1 MSTKSKQK
9 PITEDRFGDIC
20 RILDIKPIAQKVLR
34 TLISKGSLSVADV
47 ASFLHIPKS
56 SIYDALEQLMEQ
68 SIVIEYAEGRSKT
81 FGISSM
87 EHLEDIYKNK
97 MKELAGAHSSLLS
110 FIAEHKGSEADSGV
124 SKPKIQFYYGVEGI
138 RQAFRDMPWV
148 KKYTDTYLMWPT
160 NEMVDMLGDV
170 FLNHHA
176 SGRFLHNVQMKI
188 VNKYSDKGKI
198 PSIYKFGKT
207 DPAARLTESRFAPKS
222 MEWKISYWIYGDKC
236 LFAGSGEEKYAF
248 VVHSQEFVQLM
259 KILWQQVWEVSEK

>member
-1 MSTKSKQK
+1 MQIKSKEESVEKDQ
-9 PITEDRFGDIC
+9 FGDIC
-20 RILDIKPIAQKVLR
+20 RVLDIKPVAQKVLR
-34 TLISKGSLSVADV
+34 LLILKGSLSVVD
-47 ASFLHIPKS
+47 ASNFLHIPKS
-56 SIYDALEQLMEQ
+56 SIYDALEQLIGQ

-97 MKELAGAHSSLLS
+97 MKELAKAHTSLLS
-110 FIAEHKGSEADSGV
+110 FITEHKGLEAEGAI

-138 RQAFRDMPWV
+138 RQAFRDIPWV

-160 NEMVDMLGDV
+160 NEMVDMLGDT

-176 SGRFLHNVQMKI
+176 SGRYIYGVKMKI
-188 VNKYSDKGKI
+188 VNKYSDKGNI
-198 PSIYKFGKT
+198 PDIYKFDT
-207 DPAARLTESRFAPKS
+207 DNPIAELTEARFAPKD
-222 MEWKISYWIYGDKC
+222 MEWKISYWIYGDRC

-259 KILWQQVWEVSEK
+259 KILWQQVWEVSKK